1 MAEQRKYIID
11 HFSLSIDYLETAT
24 SIGITEASIIQSVL
38 NGIEKDLSLAPNTLR
53 VFYDE
58 GMVGD
63 RTYWYTEKT
72 NIDYVAD
79 FQSKMYIPKVNPILQ

>member
-11 HFSLSIDYLETAT
+11 HFSLPIDYLKTAT
-24 SIGITEASIIQSVL
+24 NIGITEASILRSVL
-38 NGIEKDLSLAPNTLR
+38 DGIEKDLSLAPNTLR

-58 GMVGD
+58 GMGEE
-63 RTYWYTEKT
+63 RTYWYTEAT